1 MKLKIFTYIFI
12 LLLIS
17 SFKLSAQQIGNHR
30 NYVFNIANQ
39 NPAAISMQEIP
50 EVLLNSRIQWTG
62 FSGAPR
68 IYSIY
73 GKYLFRSDMGASAAL
88 IHDKIGINQRLGF
101 SLGYAYIIRTENFN
115 ISFGLDAN
123 FSQLKLLS
131 SQIKVYET
139 NDQVLNLETDEKIW
153 RPDANAGIM
162 LHANNYFVGFS
173 ILQLFKSKYYFS
185 GSNTDISGLIKN
197 ARHFFVT
204 GAYNFKIED
213 SKHSFTPIL
222 NMYFA
227 KSSPFKFD
235 LIANYNYSNTF
246 STSLSLSRA
255 DAIVFSLGYKYDRFT
270 INYAFDFVISRI
282 RNVSSGAHEITLGV
296 FLFSKKSS
304 DISSPMF

>member
-1 MKLKIFTYIFI
+1 MKLKIFTYIGI

-39 NPAAISMQEIP
+39 NPAAIAMKEIP
-50 EVLLNSRIQWTG
+50 EILLNSRIQWTG

-68 IYSIY
+68 INSIY

-88 IHDKIGINQRLGF
+88 VHDRNGISQRLAF
-101 SLGYAYIIRTENFN
+101 NLGYSYIIRTKNFN
-115 ISFGLDAN
+115 ISFGLDMN

-139 NDQVLNLETDEKIW
+139 NDQILNFETDEKIW
-153 RPDANAGIM
+153 KPDANAGI
-162 LHANNYFVGFS
+162 LLNANNYFVGFS
-173 ILQLFKSKYYFS
+173 ILQLFKSNYFFS
-185 GSNTDISGLIKN
+185 GSNADISGLIKN
-197 ARHFFVT
+197 ARHFFIT
-204 GAYNFKIED
+204 GAYNFKLED

-282 RNVSSGAHEITLGV
+282 KNVSSGAHEITLGV